1 MSLRWDDGELMRLI
15 NLLSAANSSLPSI
28 IAQKLV
34 PSMAKASKN
43 TFVKEADVYGND
55 WAELKKPRKSPKKLA
70 GLKGHIDL
78 NAVNKSIKG
87 TSDKDYTGYHQTGTK
102 KMPARPPLPYNNEIP
117 PAMENDVK
125 KSVDNALSIYF
136 NRTGGQIVP

>member
-1 MSLRWDDGELMRLI
+1 MSLRWDDAELMRLI

-102 KMPARPPLPYNNEIP
+102 KMPARQFLPYNNEIP